1 MENTQDYQDYQDY
14 RAEIL
19 GIVRSNASPGIMR
32 NKLEDYH
39 ENDLADVFPDLS
51 VAERRKLC
59 RILNL
64 DMLADIFEY
73 IDEKQAAEYLDE
85 MDVRKAAA
93 ILTRMETDAVVD
105 VLRMI
110 PKEKRALLLE
120 LMDDE
125 ARKDMAV
132 IAAFDDEEIGSRMT
146 TNYIEIR
153 ENLTVKQAMTELV
166 SQAAKNDNI
175 STIFMVTAD
184 HTFYGA
190 MDLKDLITARQ
201 DTRLE
206 DLIVTSYPYVY
217 GHELIDDCIEK
228 LKDYSENSIPILD
241 NDNKLLGVITS
252 QSIVDL
258 VDDEMGED
266 YAMFAGLTAEEDLK
280 EPLKESMK
288 KRLPWL
294 LVLLA
299 LGTVVSSVVGVFEQ
313 VVSQLTIIMC
323 FQSLILDMAGNV
335 GTQSLAVT
343 IRVLMDE
350 SLTGKQKVELVFK
363 EMRIAFSNGAI
374 LGILSFLVLGLYI
387 ALFKGKT
394 WTFAYAVSGCIG
406 LSLMVA
412 MVISGAVGTLIP
424 LFFKKINIDPAVAS
438 GPLITTI
445 NDLVAVVAYYGLC
458 GILLIGVLHLAG

>member
-93 ILTRMETDAVVD
+93 ILSRMETDAVVD

-201 DTRLE
+201 DHPME

-252 QSIVDL
+252 QSIVGL

>member
-1 MENTQDYQDYQDY
+1 MEDTQDYQEHKDYKS
-14 RAEIL
+14 EIL
-19 GIVRSNASPGIMR
+19 NIIRSNASPGIMR

-39 ENDLADVFPDLS
+39 ENDLADVFPELS

-59 RILNL
+59 RILDL

-85 MDVRKAAA
+85 MDVRKAAS
-93 ILTRMETDAVVD
+93 ILSGMETDAVVD
-105 VLRMI
+105 VLRMS
-110 PKEKRALLLE
+110 PKEKRSLLLE
-120 LMDDE
+120 LMDDD
-125 ARKDMAV
+125 ARKDMAL
-132 IAAFDDEEIGSRMT
+132 IAAFDEEEIGSKMT

-153 ENLTVKQAMTELV
+153 ENLAVKQAMSELV
-166 SQAAKNDNI
+166 NQAAKNDNI
-175 STIFMVTAD
+175 TTIFMVTED

-201 DTRLE
+201 DTSLE

-228 LKDYSENSIPILD
+228 LKDYSENSIPVLD
-241 NDNKLLGVITS
+241 NNNKLLGVITS

-266 YAMFAGLTAEEDLK
+266 YAKLAGLTAEEDLK
-280 EPLKESMK
+280 EPLLESMK

-294 LVLLA
+294 LILLA
-299 LGTVVSSVVGVFEQ
+299 LGTFVSSVVGVFEKI
-313 VVSQLTIIMC
+313 VSQLTIIMC

-363 EMRIAFSNGAI
+363 EMKIALSNGTI

-394 WTFAYAVSGCIG
+394 WAFAYAVSGCIG
-406 LSLMVA
+406 LSLTLA

-424 LFFKKINIDPAVAS
+424 LFFKKINVDPAVAS
-438 GPLITTI
+438 GPLITTV
-445 NDLVAVVAYYGLC
+445 NDLVAVITYYGLC
-458 GILLIGVLHLAG
+458 GMLLVGVLHLAG

>member
-39 ENDLADVFPDLS
+39 EYDLADVFPDLS

-93 ILTRMETDAVVD
+93 ILSRMETDAVVD

>member
-93 ILTRMETDAVVD
+93 ILSRMETDAVVD

-166 SQAAKNDNI
+166 GQAAKNDNI

-201 DTRLE
+201 ETRLE

>member
-93 ILTRMETDAVVD
+93 ILSRMETDAVVD

-184 HTFYGA
+184 HTFYAA

>member
-93 ILTRMETDAVVD
+93 ILSRMETDAVVD

-217 GHELIDDCIEK
+217 GHELIDDCIER
-228 LKDYSENSIPILD
+228 LKDYSEDSIPVLD

-252 QSIVDL
+252 QSMVDL

-266 YAMFAGLTAEEDLK
+266 YAKFAGLTAEEDLK
-280 EPLKESMK
+280 EPLRESIK

-294 LVLLA
+294 LVLLG
-299 LGTVVSSVVGVFEQ
+299 LGMVVSSVVGLFEE

-350 SLTGKQKVELVFK
+350 SLTGKQKAELVFK
-363 EMRIAFSNGAI
+363 EMKIAFSNGSI
-374 LGILSFLVLGLYI
+374 LGILSFALIGLYI

-394 WTFAYAVSGCIG
+394 FVFAYAVSGCIG
-406 LSLMVA
+406 VSLLLA
-412 MVISGAVGTLIP
+412 MVISGAV
-424 LFFKKINIDPAVAS
+424 DS
-438 GPLITTI
+438 
-445 NDLVAVVAYYGLC
+445 VVL
-458 GILLIGVLHLAG
+458 

>member
-1 MENTQDYQDYQDY
+1 MKQIRIFFAVSLLAVLLALCGGCRRTD
-14 RAEIL
+14 EIPEGVPEYTVYYL
-19 GIVRSNASPGIMR
+19 DSPGL
-32 NKLEDYH
+32 KLVGNSIGMEGTDQ
-39 ENDLADVFPDLS
+39 EALVQELLS
-51 VAERRKLC
+51 
-59 RILNL
+59 
-64 DMLADIFEY
+64 
-73 IDEKQAAEYLDE
+73 
-85 MDVRKAAA
+85 
-93 ILTRMETDAVVD
+93 RMETDAVVD

-184 HTFYGA
+184 HTFYGS

>member
-93 ILTRMETDAVVD
+93 ILSRMETDAVVD

-175 STIFMVTAD
+175 STIFIVTAD
-184 HTFYGA
+184 HIFYGA